1 MKILHTSDWH
11 IGRSLYNRKR
21 YEEFEAFL
29 EWLLHLIEDEK
40 VDILLVAGDI
50 FDTSAPSNKS
60 QQLYYDFLRKASLSR
75 CRHII
80 VIAGNHDS
88 PTFLDAP
95 KDLLKALNVHV
106 IGTPSQNPKDEVLAL
121 RDPEDRIEL
130 IVCAVPYLRDR
141 DLRKVESGESIQ
153 DKDAKLTA
161 GLAEHYRL
169 AAEEAKKVQ
178 QETVSRQMVPGG
190 LKAAAPP
197 IIAMGHL
204 FTAGGMRMEGDG
216 VRELYVGSLAHV
228 GKDIFPELFDYVA
241 LGHLHVPQKVGG
253 SEIIRYSGSS
263 IPMGF
268 GEAGQKKTAVL
279 IEFSEPQSRVP
290 KISLK
295 EIPRFQEL
303 LRIEGD
309 MDNILE
315 TIHQAENRGSSAW
328 LEVEYTGSHIVG
340 NLRERLEEAVEGTNM
355 EILRVRN
362 RRITN
367 HVLKSMDTAEN
378 LEDLKA
384 EEMFIRCLD
393 QYEVPDEQRFE
404 LVGAYREILKTVFE
418 KDGSAD

>member
-29 EWLLHLIEDEK
+29 EWLLQLIEDEEA
-40 VDILLVAGDI
+40 DILLASGDI

-60 QQLYYDFLRKASLSR
+60 QQLYYEFLRKASLSR
-75 CRHII
+75 CRHI
-80 VIAGNHDS
+80 VVTAGNHDS

-121 RDPEDRIEL
+121 RDSRGRIEL

-141 DLRKVESGESIQ
+141 DLRKVESGESMQ

-161 GLAEHYRL
+161 GLTEHYRR
-169 AAEEAKKVQ
+169 AAEEAQRVQ
-178 QETVSRQMVPGG
+178 QETVSQQ
-190 LKAAAPP
+190 AASSDQAAGPP

-204 FTAGGMRMEGDG
+204 FTAGGISMEGDG

-228 GKDIFPELFDYVA
+228 GRDVFPELFDYVA

-253 SEIIRYSGSS
+253 SETIRYSGSP

-268 GEAGQKKTAVL
+268 GEAEQKKTAVL
-279 IEFSEPQSRVP
+279 IDFSDSQSKAP
-290 KISLK
+290 EISLK

-309 MDNILE
+309 MESILE
-315 TIHQAENRGSSAW
+315 TIRQAESRGSSAW
-328 LEVEYTGSHIVG
+328 LEVEYTGSNIAG
-340 NLRERLEEAVEGTNM
+340 NLREKLEEAVEGTKM
-355 EILRVRN
+355 EVLRVRN

-393 QYEVPDEQRFE
+393 QYEVPEEQRLE
-404 LVGAYREILKTVFE
+404 LVGAYREILKTVLE
-418 KDGSAD
+418 KDASAD